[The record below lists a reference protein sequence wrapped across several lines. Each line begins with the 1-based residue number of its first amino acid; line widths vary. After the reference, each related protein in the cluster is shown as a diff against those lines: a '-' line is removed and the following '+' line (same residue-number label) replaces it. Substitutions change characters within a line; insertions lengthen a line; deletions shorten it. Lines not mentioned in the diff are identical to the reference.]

1 MKLYNWRYDMTTG
14 EGETT
19 RPFQF
24 KGLTLQGQVC
34 ETNIEKSCLIV
45 KAERLRSI
53 HVAHEIGHT

>member
-1 MKLYNWRYDMTTG
+1 MTTG